1 LSNLYF
7 SLGDTKVCY
16 RPICSFVLT

>member
-16 RPICSFVLT
+16 RPICSFVLI